1 MVATLAELRQPANR
15 LTKQCMKNT
24 SLQRF
29 ANVCNRCRGFT
40 LIELLV
46 VIAIIAILAAMLLP
60 ALSKAKA
67 KAQQARCLSNLKQI
81 ALGTLMY
88 IDDNKGYFPGSGSR
102 NTYGPQPD
110 DWIYW
115 QPSLQTTRPVAKSPI
130 GAGLS
135 GVSSNLFRC
144 PMDWDNAGRIAQNG
158 TEIFGYSY
166 TMVSYDLDGVVNH
179 GMTSLPSHPFKQTSI
194 VRPVSKMM
202 FVEEQTSLR
211 RDEASDPASGS
222 VVTDGRWFPASDP
235 LTIRHSK
242 RFDASFAD
250 GHVAAQKSIVPTD
263 PNLRPDY

>member
-1 MVATLAELRQPANR
+1 
-15 LTKQCMKNT
+15 MKKI

-67 KAQQARCLSNLKQI
+67 KAQQARCFSNLKQI

-88 IDDNKGYFPGSGSR
+88 IDDNKGNLPGSASR
-102 NTYGPQPD
+102 NTYNAQPD

-115 QPSLQTTRPVAKSPI
+115 QPSLQVTRPVAKSPI

-135 GVSSNLFRC
+135 GVNSNLFRC
-144 PMDWDNAGRIAQNG
+144 PMDLDNSARIAQFG

-166 TMVSYDLDGVVNH
+166 TMVSYNLDGAINH
-179 GMTSLPSHPFKQTSI
+179 GMTSLPSYPFKQTSI
-194 VRPVSKMM
+194 RNPSSKMM

-211 RDEASDPASGS
+211 RDEASDPASGA
-222 VVTDGRWFPASDP
+222 VVTDGRWLPTSDP

-242 RFDASFAD
+242 RFDASYAD
-250 GHVAAQKSIVPTD
+250 GHVAAQKPVD
-263 PNLRPDY
+263 PNDLNLRPDY